1 MDLLKRFIRLLSL
14 YTVGKF
20 GESLAFNSK
29 GPTKCVPINNQQ
41 FEARPRL
48 VDTFSN
54 KTLFYP
60 FIVSVD
66 KCGGDC
72 STIDDPIYARVCVAN
87 KVKNTTIKVYSLITG
102 VN

>member
-1 MDLLKRFIRLLSL
+1 MDLLKRFIRVLSL
-14 YTVGKF
+14 YTVAKF

-41 FEARPRL
+41 FEARPTL

-54 KTLFYP
+54 KTLFHP

-66 KCGGDC
+66 KCGGNC
-72 STIDDPIYARVCVAN
+72 NTIDDPIYARVCVAN

>member
-29 GPTKCVPINNQQ
+29 GPTKCVAINNQQ

-48 VDTFSN
+48 VNTFSN
-54 KTLFYP
+54 NTLFYP

>member
-14 YTVGKF
+14 YTVAKF

-41 FEARPRL
+41 FEARPTL
-48 VDTFSN
+48 VGTFSN
-54 KTLFYP
+54 KTLFHP

-66 KCGGDC
+66 KCGGNC
-72 STIDDPIYARVCVAN
+72 NTIDDPIYARVCVAY
-87 KVKNTTIKVYSLITG
+87 KVKNMTIKVYSLITG

>member
-1 MDLLKRFIRLLSL
+1 MDLLKKFIRLLSL

-66 KCGGDC
+66 KYGGNC
-72 STIDDPIYARVCVAN
+72 NTIDDPIYARVCVAN

>member
-29 GPTKCVPINNQQ
+29 GPTKCVAINNQQ

-48 VDTFSN
+48 VNTFSN

-66 KCGGDC
+66 NCGGNC